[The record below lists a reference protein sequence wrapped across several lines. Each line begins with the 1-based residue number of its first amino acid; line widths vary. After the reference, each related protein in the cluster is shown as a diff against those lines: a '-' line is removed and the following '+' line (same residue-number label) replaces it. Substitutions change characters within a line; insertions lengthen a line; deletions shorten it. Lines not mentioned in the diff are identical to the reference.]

1 MPVEELEDRVIITDP
16 NDSTNRA
23 TILKFGATVVSW
35 KNNNQEKLWLSE
47 GAHLDGSKAVRGG
60 IPLVFPVF
68 GKQKIQIIQLS
79 NYLNMDLLVIQLG
92 NSWDKLKKVQLRFN
106 LD

>member
-23 TILKFGATVVSW
+23 TILKFGATVSW

-60 IPLVFPVF
+60 IPCFPSF
-68 GKQKIQIIQLS
+68 
-79 NYLNMDLLVIQLG
+79 
-92 NSWDKLKKVQLRFN
+92 R
-106 LD
+106 

>member
-35 KNNNQEKLWLSE
+35 KTIIKKNC
-47 GAHLDGSKAVRGG
+47 GY
-60 IPLVFPVF
+60 
-68 GKQKIQIIQLS
+68 QKVLI
-79 NYLNMDLLVIQLG
+79 
-92 NSWDKLKKVQLRFN
+92 
-106 LD
+106 